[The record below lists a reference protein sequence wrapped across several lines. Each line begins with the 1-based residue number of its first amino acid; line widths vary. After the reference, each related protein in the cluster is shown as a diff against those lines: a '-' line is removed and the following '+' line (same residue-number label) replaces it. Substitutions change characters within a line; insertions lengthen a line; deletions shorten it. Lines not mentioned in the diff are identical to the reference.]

1 MGRRACADRWKGPF
15 PPFSDTELCNERT
28 RPPPAPVR
36 VRPSVRACDSCKCC
50 LSERR
55 GNTVNRPC
63 SASEHRARLIF
74 VATAPQGRYKIG
86 LPFLITQIV
95 RLSRTMKSNFESA
108 VYFSSLS
115 PLLASVRPSSAG
127 PSSLAPTSR
136 RAVPPLPPP
145 PPPSP
150 PTAAGGRRQQWPMFC
165 VRPSNQR
172 VRSPI

>member
-115 PLLASVRPSSAG
+115 PLLASVRPSVERGSFFACTDIASRG
-127 PSSLAPTSR
+127 PSA
-136 RAVPPLPPP
+136 
-145 PPPSP
+145 SP